1 MPPHPSHLPLQL
13 RRPHIHL
20 FDSYL
25 ASVEEMR
32 NLGEK
37 IWDQMA
43 PLPAEMPADFIQRL
57 LSAETSPQAPFVP
70 ESIYWAASGDHVVGR
85 IALRHELTPDLEV
98 FGGHIG
104 YEVRPSAW
112 WQGVA
117 TEMLRLILIT
127 PKARQIGRLL
137 LTCSPD
143 NLASIKTITNNAG
156 VLEKTAWVERV
167 QRDTCYFWIT
177 VGSVQKV

>member
-1 MPPHPSHLPLQL
+1 
-13 RRPHIHL
+13 
-20 FDSYL
+20 
-25 ASVEEMR
+25 MR
-32 NLGEK
+32 NLGET

-43 PLPAEMPADFIQRL
+43 ARPSETPADFVHRL
-57 LSAETSPQAPFVP
+57 LSAETSPQPRFVP
-70 ESIYWAASGDHVVGR
+70 ESIYWATSGDHVVGR

-104 YEVRPSAW
+104 YEVRPSSRRE
-112 WQGVA
+112 GVA
-117 TEMLRLILIT
+117 TEMLRQILGT

-143 NLASIKTITNNAG
+143 NLASIRTITNNAG
-156 VLEKTAWVERV
+156 VLQKTAWVEQV